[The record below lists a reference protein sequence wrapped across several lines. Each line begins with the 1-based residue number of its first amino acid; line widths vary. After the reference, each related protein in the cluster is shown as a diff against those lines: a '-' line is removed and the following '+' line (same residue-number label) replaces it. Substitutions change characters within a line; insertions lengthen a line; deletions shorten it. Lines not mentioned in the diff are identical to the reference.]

1 MKFDVIIGN
10 PPYQLSTGGAQ
21 AQATPLYDKFIT
33 QSIKMNPKYLVMIV
47 PSRWFTG
54 GFGLKKFREDM
65 LNDKRMRKI
74 VDFENAAECFPG
86 VEIKGGVN
94 YFLWDRDYNGDT
106 TIKTIVNSEVVSS
119 MKRPLLEDG
128 LSVFIR
134 DNNGIPILKK
144 SLLLKEKRLME
155 TASSQRPFG
164 LPTNFKNYVVQKNKN
179 TVKIYANRKQGYT
192 NKNNITNNIDL
203 IDKWKVITPK
213 AIGSGN
219 MKDDWVNPILAEP
232 GSACTETYIV
242 LYYSDSKIN
251 AENFISYTQTKFFH
265 FLLGLKKNTQDALR
279 GAYEF
284 IPHQDYTISWSDEQ
298 LYKKYNLTDTEINYI
313 NNSVKNAED

>member
-10 PPYQLSTGGAQ
+10 PPYQLATGGAQ

-54 GFGLKKFREDM
+54 GFGLKKFREEM
-65 LNDKRMRKI
+65 LSDKRIKNI
-74 VDFENAAECFPG
+74 VDFENADECFPG

-106 TIKTIVNSEVVSS
+106 TITTVENSQIISS
-119 MKRPLLEDG
+119 MKRPLLENG

-134 DNNGIPILKK
+134 DNKGVPILKK
-144 SLLLKEKRLME
+144 SLALNEKSLME

-164 LPTNFKNYVVQKNKN
+164 LPTNFKNYVKENSKE

-192 NKNNITNNIDL
+192 HKYNISKNVEL
-203 IDKWKVITPK
+203 IEQWKVITPK

-219 MKDDWVNPILAEP
+219 IKDDWVNPILAEP

-242 LYYSDSKIN
+242 LYHSDSKSK

-284 IPHQDYTISWSDEQ
+284 IPHQDYSISWSDKQ
-298 LYKKYNLTDTEINYI
+298 LFSKYNLTDIEINYI
-313 NNSVKNAED
+313 NDSVKSMED